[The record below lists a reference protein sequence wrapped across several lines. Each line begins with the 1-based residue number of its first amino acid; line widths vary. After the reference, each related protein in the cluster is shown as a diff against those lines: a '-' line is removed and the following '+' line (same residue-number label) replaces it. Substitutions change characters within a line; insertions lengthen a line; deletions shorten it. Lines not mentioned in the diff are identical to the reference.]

1 MPVGRSGN
9 PGKTVDHRCH
19 PFMHKSEQFNRPGDT
34 KVEQWNSGCTNKTRM
49 TPIDLTQVSQLLSR
63 GAQLVE
69 VLAQKQFEEQHLPGA
84 ISLPLTKF
92 SSSELAKLDKDR
104 PIIVYCWDYQ

>member
-1 MPVGRSGN
+1 
-9 PGKTVDHRCH
+9 
-19 PFMHKSEQFNRPGDT
+19 
-34 KVEQWNSGCTNKTRM
+34 M
-49 TPIDLTQVSQLLSR
+49 TPIDLAQVSQLLDR

-92 SSSELAKLDKDR
+92 SSSELVKLDKDR

>member
-19 PFMHKSEQFNRPGDT
+19 PVMH
-34 KVEQWNSGCTNKTRM
+34 KVEQWNSGCTYKIRM
-49 TPIDLTQVSQLLSR
+49 TPIDLDQVSQLLNR
-63 GAQLVE
+63 GARLVE